1 MKKVFFEEITST
13 NDYAKEHFAETEDKT
28 IICADNQTN
37 GHGRLGRKWI
47 STNAKGLNLYTSL
60 VLKPPKECA
69 YNNFTQYVSVVLC
82 KVLEEYGVNANIKWP
97 NDILV
102 NGLKICG
109 ILAERTSQMNGFVI
123 GIGVNLNLTKEETES
138 IDKPAISLNL
148 ILNKKID
155 RDEFLEKFCTEFEK
169 NYDKFLTQGFE
180 YIRENYLKRINFLGR
195 EISVSLNKD
204 NKIKGIAKDIN
215 KDGELVLVLP
225 DQKEQVIISGEI
237 N

>member
-1 MKKVFFEEITST
+1 MKKIFFEEITST
-13 NDYAKEHFAETEDKT
+13 NDYAKEHFSETEDKT
-28 IICADNQTN
+28 VVYADNQTN

-47 STNAKGLNLYTSL
+47 SKNNNGLNLYTSL
-60 VLKPPKECA
+60 VLKPPKECT

-82 KVLEEYGVNANIKWP
+82 KVFEDYGVNANIKWP
-97 NDILV
+97 NDILI

-155 RDEFLEKFCTEFEK
+155 RDEFLENFCTEFEK

-215 KDGELVLVLP
+215 KDGELVLKLS
-225 DQKEQVIISGEI
+225 DKKEQVIISGEI
-237 N
+237 V